1 MTREE
6 ADALL
11 QNEAE
16 HPFLILPTT
25 GQVLGLAARGERG
38 LDTLQSLLAHR
49 RHRIDLEKVDRFRYG
64 FDLESWKIAERAIKD
79 REECNEL
86 LVLGG
91 NRSGKT
97 QWAAKKVVEVL
108 FSKPESEA
116 WCFQTTEQ
124 NSQLL
129 QQPRVHDYLPPEWRN
144 AKRGSITNIS
154 FKRATG
160 FSNNRF
166 VAPNGSL
173 CQFRNY
179 AQEIDTIEGGEI
191 DIAWADELIPL
202 SWIET
207 LRYRLVTRNGL
218 LIVTFTPIEGWSPTV
233 REYLDGAKTVESC
246 EAELLKHE
254 YDPERRIVPLMQESR
269 NRKKSRIVYFHTQAN
284 GYNPWPRMKADLEG
298 RPRVEILARAY
309 GVPTKAIAGKF
320 PRYGDRNIINDDQFK
335 SIKRGTWY
343 HTVDPCNGRNFAMH
357 WALVTPDGKKI
368 IAREW
373 PQDGDYIPGIGNPGA
388 WAVPHGT
395 KNDGEAG
402 EAQRPFGFGLQRY
415 REEIARV
422 EKELGDTWGGKVVD
436 KYGHALP
443 IVVAERYMD
452 SRFGNAPTL
461 SKGEAT
467 TLIEEFENL
476 EDPLYFTPAAG
487 VNIDEGV
494 TLINSALDYDP
505 GLPISAL
512 NSPTLF
518 VHEQC
523 KAHQFALSTWTGADG
538 KHGACKDFIDILRYL
553 LLADPEY
560 IDPTQ
565 MMGYKGRLTTP
576 KKRTP

>member
-1 MTREE
+1 MTQSE

-11 QNEAE
+11 AKEEE
-16 HPFLILPTT
+16 HPFLILPST
-25 GQVLGLAARGERG
+25 GQVLGLAARGKAG
-38 LDTLQSLLAHR
+38 IDTLTSLLAHR
-49 RHRIDLEKVDRFRYG
+49 RERMDFEKADRLRYG
-64 FDLESWKIAERAIKD
+64 FDLESWKLAERAIAD
-79 REECNEL
+79 REICNEL

-97 QWAAKKVVEVL
+97 QWAAKKVVQVL
-108 FSKPESEA
+108 FSRPEREA

-129 QQPRVHDYLPPEWRN
+129 QQPRVHDYLPPEWRA

-207 LRYRLVTRNGL
+207 LRYRLITRNGL

-233 REYLDGAKTVESC
+233 REYLDGARTLESC

-254 YDPERRIVPLMQESR
+254 HDPERRIVPLLQESR

-284 GYNPWPRMKADLEG
+284 GYNPWDRMRADLEG
-298 RPRVEILARAY
+298 RPRAEILARAY

-320 PRYGDRNIINDDQFK
+320 PRFGERNVINDDQWK
-335 SIKRGTWY
+335 SIRRGAWY

-357 WALVTPDGKKI
+357 WALITPDGKKI

-373 PQDGDYIPGIGNPGA
+373 PQEGDYIPGIGNPGA

-395 KNDGEAG
+395 KNDGERG

-415 REEIARV
+415 REEIARI
-422 EKELGDTWGGKVVD
+422 EAELSAEWGGRVQEKD
-436 KYGHALP
+436 GSWRP
-443 IVVAERYMD
+443 IRIIERYMD

-467 TLIEEFENL
+467 TLIEEFEGL
-476 EDPLYFTPAAG
+476 DDPLYFTPAAG
-487 VNIDEGV
+487 LNIDEGV
-494 TLINSALDYDP
+494 TLINSELDFDP

-512 NSPTLF
+512 NTPKLF
-518 VHEQC
+518 IHERC
-523 KAHQFALSTWTGADG
+523 YNHRFALTTWTGADG

-565 MMGYKGRLTTP
+565 PIGHHGPLTKP
-576 KKRTP
+576 RNK